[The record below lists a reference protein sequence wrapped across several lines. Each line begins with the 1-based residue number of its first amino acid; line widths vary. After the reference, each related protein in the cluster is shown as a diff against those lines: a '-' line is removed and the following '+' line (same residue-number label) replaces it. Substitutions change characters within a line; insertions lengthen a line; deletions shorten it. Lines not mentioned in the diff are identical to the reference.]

1 MSRIIIFTGKGG
13 VGKTSVAAA
22 HAVKAAK
29 DGLKTLIV
37 STDMA
42 HNLSDLFMRE
52 LNEEPKE
59 VLENLDGLEIDP
71 NYEMNSNYKNIS
83 VAFKE
88 LIPDLDNEDSDALE
102 DIVVFPGIE
111 ELFSLIK
118 IKDLYEKNIYDLI
131 IVDCAPTGETL
142 SLLKFPELLSWYM
155 EKLFPVGKV
164 ALKVLRPIGKVAFKI
179 DLPDKKALSDI
190 ERLYINLAQL
200 QKLLKNQEICSIRI
214 VTIPEKMVV
223 EETKRSYMYLNLY
236 NFNVDGIYINRIIP
250 SEVNNNFFD
259 AWKEIQKKYIEELD
273 DVFFGIPTYKI
284 KWYDSDVNGVQGLE
298 KVIKDSF
305 GDRKIFDV
313 LKTTENET
321 FKKVD
326 QGYLLDLYIPFV
338 DKSHFDLYQSDTE
351 VIIKIG
357 NFKRNIPIPD
367 VIRKYSV
374 DSAKL
379 ENERLKI
386 IFR

>member
-259 AWKEIQKKYIEELD
+259 TWKQIQKKYIEELD
-273 DVFFGIPTYKI
+273 EVFWGIPTYKI
-284 KWYDSDVNGVQGLE
+284 KWYNSDVNGVEGLE
-298 KVIKDSF
+298 KIANDFLEDK
-305 GDRKIFDV
+305 KIFDV
-313 LKTTENET
+313 LKITENET
-321 FKKVD
+321 FKKLE

>member
-13 VGKTSVAAA
+13 VGKTSIAAA

-42 HNLSDLFMRE
+42 HNLSDLFMKE
-52 LNEEPKE
+52 LNEEPQE
-59 VLENLDGLEIDP
+59 VIENLDVLEIDP
-71 NYEMNSNYKNIS
+71 NYEMKLNYKNIS

-88 LIPDLDNEDSDALE
+88 LIPNLSNEDSNTLE

-155 EKLFPVGKV
+155 EKIFPIGKV
-164 ALKVLRPIGKVAFKI
+164 ALKVLRPIGKKAFKV
-179 DLPDKKALSDI
+179 DLPDKKALNDI

-223 EETKRSYMYLNLY
+223 EETKRNYMYLNLY

-259 AWKEIQKKYIEELD
+259 TWKQIQKKYIEELD
-273 DVFFGIPTYKI
+273 EVFWGIPTYKI
-284 KWYDSDVNGVQGLE
+284 KWYNSDVNGVEGLE
-298 KVIKDSF
+298 KIANDSLE
-305 GDRKIFDV
+305 DKKVFDV
-313 LKTTENET
+313 LKTTENDT
-321 FKKVD
+321 FKKLE
-326 QGYLLDLYIPFV
+326 QGYLLDLYIPFI

>member
-223 EETKRSYMYLNLY
+223 EETKRNYMYLNLY

-259 AWKEIQKKYIEELD
+259 TWKQIQKKYIEELD
-273 DVFFGIPTYKI
+273 EVFWGIPTYKI
-284 KWYDSDVNGVQGLE
+284 KWYNSDVNGVEGLE
-298 KVIKDSF
+298 KIANDFLEDK
-305 GDRKIFDV
+305 KIFDV
-313 LKTTENET
+313 LKITENET
-321 FKKVD
+321 FKKLE

>member
-259 AWKEIQKKYIEELD
+259 TWKEIQKKYIEELD
-273 DVFFGIPTYKI
+273 DVFWGIPTYKI
-284 KWYDSDVNGVQGLE
+284 KWYDSDVNGVEGLE
-298 KVIKDSF
+298 KIANDFLEDK
-305 GDRKIFDV
+305 KIFDV
-313 LKTTENET
+313 LKITENET
-321 FKKVD
+321 FKKLE

>member
-259 AWKEIQKKYIEELD
+259 TWKQIQKKYIEELD

-284 KWYDSDVNGVQGLE
+284 KWYNSDVNGVEGLE
-298 KVIKDSF
+298 KIANDFLEDK
-305 GDRKIFDV
+305 KIFDV
-313 LKTTENET
+313 LKITENET
-321 FKKVD
+321 FKKLE

>member
-259 AWKEIQKKYIEELD
+259 TWKQIQKKYIEELD
-273 DVFFGIPTYKI
+273 DVFWGIPTYKI
-284 KWYDSDVNGVQGLE
+284 KWYDSDVNGVEGLE
-298 KVIKDSF
+298 KIANDFLEDK
-305 GDRKIFDV
+305 KIFDV
-313 LKTTENET
+313 LKITENET
-321 FKKVD
+321 FKKLE

-367 VIRKYSV
+367 VIRKYSI

-386 IFR
+386 IFK

>member
-223 EETKRSYMYLNLY
+223 EETKRNYMYLNLY

-259 AWKEIQKKYIEELD
+259 TWKEIQKKYIEELD

-284 KWYDSDVNGVQGLE
+284 KWYDSDVNGVEGLE

>member
-259 AWKEIQKKYIEELD
+259 TWKQIQKKYIEELD
-273 DVFFGIPTYKI
+273 DVFWGIPTYKI
-284 KWYDSDVNGVQGLE
+284 KWYDSDVNGVEGLE
-298 KVIKDSF
+298 KIANDFLEDK
-305 GDRKIFDV
+305 KIFDV
-313 LKTTENET
+313 LKITENET
-321 FKKVD
+321 FKKLE

-357 NFKRNIPIPD
+357 NFKRNIPMPD
-367 VIRKYSV
+367 VIRKYSI

-386 IFR
+386 IFK

>member
-259 AWKEIQKKYIEELD
+259 TWKQIQKKYIEELD
-273 DVFFGIPTYKI
+273 DVFWGIPTYKI
-284 KWYDSDVNGVQGLE
+284 KWYNSDVNGVEGLE
-298 KVIKDSF
+298 KIANDFLEDK
-305 GDRKIFDV
+305 KIFDV
-313 LKTTENET
+313 LKITENET
-321 FKKVD
+321 FKKLE

>member
-155 EKLFPVGKV
+155 EKIFPVGKV
-164 ALKVLRPIGKVAFKI
+164 ALKVLRPIGKKAFKV

-259 AWKEIQKKYIEELD
+259 TWKQIQKKYIEELD
-273 DVFFGIPTYKI
+273 EVFWGIPTYKI
-284 KWYDSDVNGVQGLE
+284 KWYNSDVNGVEGLE
-298 KVIKDSF
+298 KIANDFLEDK
-305 GDRKIFDV
+305 KIFDV
-313 LKTTENET
+313 LKITENET
-321 FKKVD
+321 FKKLE

>member
-259 AWKEIQKKYIEELD
+259 TWKQIQKKYIEELD

-326 QGYLLDLYIPFV
+326 QGYLLDLYIPFI
-338 DKSHFDLYQSDTE
+338 DKSNFDLYQSDTE

-357 NFKRNIPIPD
+357 NFKRNIPMPD
-367 VIRKYSV
+367 VIRKYSI

-386 IFR
+386 IFK

>member
-259 AWKEIQKKYIEELD
+259 TWKQIQKKYIEELD
-273 DVFFGIPTYKI
+273 EVFWGIPTYKI

-326 QGYLLDLYIPFV
+326 QGYLLDLYIPFI
-338 DKSHFDLYQSDTE
+338 DKSNFDLYQSDTE

-357 NFKRNIPIPD
+357 NFKRNIPMPD
-367 VIRKYSV
+367 VIRKYSI

-386 IFR
+386 IFK

>member
-42 HNLSDLFMRE
+42 HNLSDLFMKE
-52 LNEEPKE
+52 LNEEPQE
-59 VLENLDGLEIDP
+59 VIENLDVLEIDP
-71 NYEMNSNYKNIS
+71 NYEMNLNYKNIS

-88 LIPDLDNEDSDALE
+88 LIPNLSNEDSDALE

-223 EETKRSYMYLNLY
+223 EETKRNYMYLNLY

-259 AWKEIQKKYIEELD
+259 TWKEIQKKYIEELD

-284 KWYDSDVNGVQGLE
+284 KWYDSDFNGVEGLE
-298 KVIKDSF
+298 KVINDSF

>member
-13 VGKTSVAAA
+13 VGKTSIAAA

-42 HNLSDLFMRE
+42 HNLSDLFMKE
-52 LNEEPKE
+52 LNEEPQE
-59 VLENLDGLEIDP
+59 VIENLDVLEIDP
-71 NYEMNSNYKNIS
+71 NYEMKLNYKNIS

-88 LIPDLDNEDSDALE
+88 LIPNLSNEDSNTLE

-111 ELFSLIK
+111 
-118 IKDLYEKNIYDLI
+118 DLYEKNIYDLI

-155 EKLFPVGKV
+155 EKIFPIGKV
-164 ALKVLRPIGKVAFKI
+164 ALKVLRPIGKKAFKV
-179 DLPDKKALSDI
+179 DLPDKKALNDI

-223 EETKRSYMYLNLY
+223 EETKRNYMYLNLY

-259 AWKEIQKKYIEELD
+259 TWKQIQKKYIEELD
-273 DVFFGIPTYKI
+273 EVFWGIPTYKI
-284 KWYDSDVNGVQGLE
+284 KWYNSDVNGVEGLE
-298 KVIKDSF
+298 KIANDSLE
-305 GDRKIFDV
+305 DKKVFDV
-313 LKTTENET
+313 LKTTENDT
-321 FKKVD
+321 FKKLE
-326 QGYLLDLYIPFV
+326 QGYLLDLYIPFI